1 MDWLRKHAGQLKLA
15 GKILLGL
22 YVAACAFLYFDQQH
36 LEYTP
41 VASTDQPRDYGLKGF
56 ERLTLTTS
64 DNQTLIAWYKKAAP
78 LHPTLLYLHGN
89 LGNLG
94 EFANRYKI
102 LSANGDGVLAVDYR
116 GFGASTG
123 SPTEPG
129 LIIDGETAYNA
140 LIAREIGLSHI
151 IIYGHSLGSGI
162 AVALAARHRVAA
174 LVLEAP
180 FSSAV
185 DVGAY
190 RYPEFPVRDLMRDQF
205 RSDLRIGK
213 VKCPILIMHG
223 TDDKTVPYQFGKRL
237 FDLAP
242 QPKDMFT
249 FPGDGH
255 DLLPAPGVAGKLEAW
270 LSARVP
276 LSVPDPTGTGST
288 LDPSQEE

>member
-1 MDWLRKHAGQLKLA
+1 MDWLRNHAGQVKLA

-22 YVAACAFLYFDQQH
+22 YIAACAFLYFDQQH
-36 LEYTP
+36 LEYAP
-41 VASTDQPRDYGLKGF
+41 VASTDQPGDYGLTDFK
-56 ERLTLTTS
+56 RLTLSTP

-78 LHPTLLYLHGN
+78 LHPTILYLHGN
-89 LGNLG
+89 AGNLG
-94 EFANRYKI
+94 EFAKRYKI

-123 SPTEPG
+123 APDETG
-129 LIIDGETAYNA
+129 LITDGEAAYNA

-151 IIYGHSLGSGI
+151 IIYGHSLGSGV
-162 AVALAARHRVAA
+162 AVALAARHKVAA

-185 DVGAY
+185 DVGAF

-205 RSDLRIGK
+205 RSDLRIAK
-213 VKCPILIMHG
+213 VTSPILIMHG
-223 TDDKTVPYQFGKRL
+223 TADKTVPYQFGKRL

-242 QPKDMFT
+242 QPKDMLT

-255 DLLPAPGVAGKLEAW
+255 DLLPAPGVADKLEAW
-270 LSARVP
+270 LTAHVP
-276 LSVPDPTGTGST
+276 LSAPDPTGTGST
-288 LDPSQEE
+288 LNPNQEE